1 MTARMKFIEFR
12 LSSLFITPLVV
23 AALCATANGDQKT
36 SGPSVR
42 EVLKES
48 GVAGGLVVHLGDGG
62 GQILDSL
69 HANESYLVQ
78 GLCPDAG
85 SVLEAREYLRRKGL
99 YGKVSVRYWDEGH
112 LPHADNLVNLIVVS
126 GGKWQEASEEI
137 ARALAP
143 RGVAMVNGSVATG
156 HPSFVTQSPGGIQG
170 WTKLVKR
177 VPPEI
182 DDWTHFLHAP
192 DNNAVAEDSVV
203 GLPNHLQWIGAPKY
217 ARSHEQLASV
227 SAMVSAKGRLFYIA
241 DLGQTADIRLPARWK
256 LIARD
261 AFNGM
266 VLWTRTIGN
275 WSNHLHSFRAGPPD
289 LPFRLVAVGDRV
301 YVSLDQPKPIHAL
314 DAVTGETLLTYKGT
328 ENARQIMHVGDR
340 LVMLT
345 GTSQVDIQRELR
357 GIASAKRSITAA
369 NPETGAVLWRKAVG
383 KDALLPVVASG
394 GSLLYQTKALLVCL
408 DLATGR
414 EKWRTAHP
422 LALPKPKSKD
432 WNWVTPT
439 LTAKNG
445 IVYVSDLK
453 SLSAIS
459 VKDGKTLWGCSSKAG
474 FCSSPD
480 TFLIDGLLWRGYTGK
495 RGAADFG
502 QGLNMATGELEREFD
517 TQKAWDF
524 ATLAHYR
531 CYKPKATSNFILSS
545 RSGVEFI
552 DVVSGE
558 IRNNF
563 WLRGTCQYGV
573 LPCNGLLYAPP
584 HSCACNIKTM
594 MRGLCVFSA
603 KQALSGNPAAKKD
616 RFERG
621 PAFGAIGE
629 AGLPHAED
637 WPVFR
642 HDNER
647 SGKASTRVPHE
658 LRQVWKTTLGGKL
671 TAPVVARGRIYI
683 SETDAHTVHALNA
696 TSGNSIWSYTANG
709 RIDSPPTVHNNT
721 VLFGSADGWVYCLR
735 EEDGA
740 LVWRYRGAPEERAI
754 VVRGQLESAWPIHGS
769 VLVEN
774 DVAVVAAGRSSYVDG
789 GIHITR
795 LNPATGKKLSE
806 TLVNSLDPKTG
817 KQPPG
822 GVDLRGVLNDILA
835 ASNGSVYM
843 RHLKL
848 DFETG
853 DDLAIGPPH
862 LFAPMGFLDG
872 AWWHRSYWLFGSDPV
887 CMPAKNESGWAIWSR
902 VGNMVPSGRI
912 LALGDDTVFGYGRT
926 KYPHGG
932 AGQFRGGEKYHLFSA
947 EKKMKP
953 LPSHKKDQHL
963 RYARSGGKLGL
974 RNTPTPELFN
984 YRWSVEVPVFAK
996 ALVLAADTLFVAGP
1010 PEPEGAKT
1018 GGLDVDSPSKIEA
1031 AYLGKLGAS
1040 LHVVSASDGR
1050 QLAEYKLDSPPV
1062 FDGMIAARKRVFLA
1076 LEDGSLACYGKQAIA
1091 APDLAAG
1098 EPPSKVSGPAPVLLD
1113 SDSGPESEWISL
1125 FNGKN
1130 LDGWDGN
1137 PDVWRVVDGHIEG
1150 KGPSRYKQYLSST
1163 THTFSNF
1170 ILEVKFFP
1178 VKGNSGVNYRSH
1190 YHTARNR
1197 PYETSGYQ
1205 CDIGPMGALYDI
1217 HTTSKA
1223 APPRYGIVKRGHNQL
1238 VDTKGWNTFKI
1249 VADGR
1254 KLSHYINGTL
1264 VMEFED
1270 NDPEGFREK
1279 GFIAFEHHD
1288 KGVTVW
1294 LKDIRVKRLPADQ
1307 DTPPKAGQEDRP
1319 VKPQSPV
1326 TPERKPT
1333 EANLARQGQIIASV
1347 MRPGGGGSRDPETIR
1362 DGVHGKTGERDSK
1375 LQFDTFDGGSGP
1387 QTEHIGYTF
1396 AATHGFRTVV
1406 FQEGKHFGNGGW
1418 FADGSL
1424 GVEVRKGGVWK
1435 RVPAQIA
1442 PAYPGG
1448 STKSDFGKPFETY
1461 TIALDAP
1468 GDGIR
1473 LIGLAGGSKP
1483 FISVGELEVYETEP
1497 DATSMRGSVS
1507 LSVAATDTAPGTE
1520 TDALNPAA
1528 VKMLRTAGVE
1538 ANRVVFAMR
1547 KVDGDGHWYANFG
1560 WDSRNP
1566 DRRYYHDH
1574 GTLSV
1579 LDLQTGELTHLVEDK
1594 KGGVRDPQLHYSGT
1608 KILFSYRKGGQPFY
1622 RLHEIGVDGKDLRQ
1636 LTSGDFNDIEPTY
1649 LPDGGIAFCSSRCN
1663 RYVNCWFTHVAIIH
1677 RCDADG
1683 RNIRP
1688 LSCNIE
1694 QDNTPWVLPDGRI
1707 IYQRWEYIDR
1717 SRVRFHHLWTMNPD
1731 GTNQQVY
1738 YGNMHPGTVMIDAK
1752 PIPGTRKTVAAFC
1765 PGHGKKEHEGHVTI
1779 VDPAKGPDDKSMAK
1793 RVSDRMYRDPFPLSE
1808 DLFLVTRN
1816 EEMGLL
1822 AGNGEYT
1829 TLWKMPA
1836 RYKREKLW
1844 LHEPRPIQGRER
1856 EPVIPSKISLE
1867 EKTGT
1872 MMLEN
1877 VYIGRNMKGVKKGD
1891 IRKLLIMEALPKPV
1905 NFSGQ
1910 MEPIS
1915 MGGTFTLNRVLGTVP
1930 VEADGSAHFEL
1941 PALRSVFF
1949 VALDEND
1956 ISVKRMQSFTTVQPG
1971 ERLSCVGCHEER
1983 AGGPP
1988 IVREGM
1994 ARAMRRPASEI
2005 KPIPGNLPDVY
2016 DFPRDIQPI
2025 LDKYCLKCHDVKQHG
2040 TYTDNG
2046 KEKPCGPLSG
2056 GISLAGDRGQI
2067 FSHAYANLTML
2078 RQFTDGR
2085 DGNANKA
2092 PRAIG
2097 TAAAPLLA
2105 KISGNHQGVQVTARE
2120 KDIVRL
2126 WIESSA
2132 VYAGTYAALGTGM
2145 VRRSTKIPAKCNACH
2160 KSDELDQQYPGLKGG
2175 GKPYGNPNVVKF
2187 NRQTLLNLSRPEY
2200 SRLLLAPL
2208 SITAGGYGICE
2219 EKSGTPVLTSRD
2231 APEYRSLLV
2240 QIDRNRRVLD
2250 QIKRFDMP
2258 EFRPNRHYVREMKRY
2273 GILPEDHQGTDP
2285 IDTYQVDETY
2295 WRSFWYQGK

>member
-1 MTARMKFIEFR
+1 MTAKMKFSQFR
-12 LSSLFITPLVV
+12 FPSLFITPLVV

-48 GVAGGLVVHLGDGG
+48 GVAGGLVVHVGDVDGEA
-62 GQILDSL
+62 LSAL
-69 HANESYLVQ
+69 HVDDRYLVH
-78 GLCPDAG
+78 GLCPDTRKVA
-85 SVLEAREYLRRKGL
+85 EARDHLQRHGV
-99 YGKVSVRYWDEGH
+99 YGKVSVRQWNGDH
-112 LPHADNLVNLIVVS
+112 LPYGDNLVNLLICGKISGIGSRLSEQEIMRVLVPNGVAIV
-126 GGKWQEASEEI
+126 GGKRIQKPW
-137 ARALAP
+137 P
-143 RGVAMVNGSVATG
+143 R
-156 HPSFVTQSPGGIQG
+156 
-170 WTKLVKR
+170 K
-177 VPPEI
+177 I
-182 DDWTHFLHAP
+182 DEWTHFLHAP
-192 DNNAVAEDSVV
+192 DNNAVAEDTVV
-203 GLPNHLQWIGAPKY
+203 GLPNHLQWVGAPKY

-241 DLGQTADIRLPARWK
+241 DLGQTADIRLPARWC

-261 AFNGM
+261 AFNGV
-266 VLWTRTIGN
+266 VLWRRTIDN
-275 WSNHLHSFRAGPPD
+275 WADHMHSFRSGPPD
-289 LPFRLVAVGDRV
+289 LPFRLVAVDDRV
-301 YVSLDQPKPIHAL
+301 YVVLDQSKPVHAL
-314 DAVTGETLLTYKGT
+314 DAATGKMLLTYEGT
-328 ENARQIMHVGDR
+328 EYARQIMHTGFQ

-345 GTSQVDIQRELR
+345 GTSQVDIQRELK

-394 GSLLYQTKALLVCL
+394 GSLLYQTKAQLMCL

-414 EKWRTAHP
+414 EKWQTAHP
-422 LALPKPKSKD
+422 LTMPGAKNRD
-432 WNWVTPT
+432 WNWATPT

-459 VKDGKTLWGCSSKAG
+459 VKDGSKLWGCSSKEG

-517 TQKAWDF
+517 TQEAWDF

-552 DVVSGE
+552 DVESGE

-573 LPCNGLLYAPP
+573 LPCNGLLYTPP

-594 MRGLCVFSA
+594 MRGLCA
-603 KQALSGNPAAKKD
+603 YTALQSSTEPRQEK
-616 RFERG
+616 RLFRG

-683 SETDAHTVHALNA
+683 SETGAHTVHALDA
-696 TSGNSIWSYTANG
+696 ADGDLVWSYTADG
-709 RIDSPPTVHNNT
+709 RVDSPPTVHNNT

-795 LNPATGKKLSE
+795 LNPGTGETLSE
-806 TLVNSLDPKTG
+806 TVVNSLDPETG

-822 GVDLRGVLNDILA
+822 GVDLRGVLNDVLA

-862 LFAPMGFLDG
+862 LFAPMGFLDD

-887 CMPAKNESGWAIWSR
+887 CMPARNESGWAIWSR

-912 LALGDDTVFGYGRT
+912 LALGDDTVFGYGRN

-932 AGQFRGGEKYHLFSA
+932 AGQFRGGERYHLFSA

-953 LPSHKKDQHL
+953 LPSHKEDQHL
-963 RYARSGGKLGL
+963 RYARSGAKLGL
-974 RNTPTPELFN
+974 RNTPTLELFN

-996 ALVLAADTLFVAGP
+996 ALVLADDTLFLAGP
-1010 PEPEGAKT
+1010 PEPQGAKT
-1018 GGLDVDSPSKIEA
+1018 GGLDVDSPSNIEA

-1040 LHVVSASDGR
+1040 LHVVSAKDGR
-1050 QLAEYKLDSPPV
+1050 PLAEYKLDSPPV

-1076 LEDGSLACYGKQAIA
+1076 LEDGSLACYGKQTVA

-1098 EPPSKVSGPAPVLLD
+1098 EPVSAVSGTVPDRLSSA
-1113 SDSGPESEWISL
+1113 SGPESEWISL
-1125 FNGKN
+1125 FNGKD

-1137 PDVWRVVDGHIEG
+1137 PELWRVVDGHIEG
-1150 KGPSRYKQYLSST
+1150 KGPSKYKQYLSNT

-1170 ILEVKFFP
+1170 ILELKFFP

-1197 PYETSGYQ
+1197 PYEVSGYQ

-1217 HTTSKA
+1217 YTTSKA
-1223 APPRYGIVKRGHNQL
+1223 TPTRYGIAKKGHNEL
-1238 VDTKGWNTFKI
+1238 VNYEDWNTFRI

-1254 KLSHYINGTL
+1254 KLAHCINGTL

-1288 KGVTVW
+1288 KGVIVW
-1294 LKDIRVKRLPADQ
+1294 FKDIRVKRLAATQ
-1307 DTPPKAGQEDRP
+1307 DSPSKAGQEDRS
-1319 VKPQSPV
+1319 VKPQATV
-1326 TPERKPT
+1326 APEPGPT
-1333 EANLARQGQIIASV
+1333 EDNLAGRGQIIASV
-1347 MRPGGGGSRDPETIR
+1347 MRPGGGGSRNPETIR

-1375 LQFDTFDGGSGP
+1375 LQFDTFDGGRGP

-1396 AATHGFRTVV
+1396 AATHGFKTIV
-1406 FQEGKHFGNGGW
+1406 FQEGKHFGDGGW

-1435 RVPAQIA
+1435 RVPAQIT
-1442 PAYPGG
+1442 PAYPRG

-1461 TIALDAP
+1461 TISLDAS

-1473 LIGLAGGSKP
+1473 LVGLAGGSKP
-1483 FISVGELEVYETEP
+1483 FISVGELAVYSKQAGNTTGAVPLAPPVDAPETE
-1497 DATSMRGSVS
+1497 DG
-1507 LSVAATDTAPGTE
+1507 
-1520 TDALNPAA
+1520 ALNPVA
-1528 VKMLRTAGVE
+1528 VKMLRAAGVKTD
-1538 ANRVVFAMR
+1538 RIVFAMR
-1547 KVDGDGHWYANFG
+1547 EVDSDGHWYANFG
-1560 WDSRNP
+1560 WNSRNP
-1566 DRRYYHDH
+1566 DRRHYHDY

-1579 LDLQTGELTHLVEDK
+1579 LDLETGELMHLVEDQ
-1594 KGGVRDPQLHYSGT
+1594 KGGVRDPQLHYSGS

-1622 RLHEIGVDGKDLRQ
+1622 HLYEIGVDGTDLRQ
-1636 LTSGDFNDIEPTY
+1636 LTSGDYNDIEPTY

-1663 RYVNCWFTHVAIIH
+1663 RYVNCWLTHVAIIH

-1779 VDPAKGPDDKSMAK
+1779 VDPAKGPDGLAF
-1793 RVSDRMYRDPFPLSE
+1793 VDRNFPAYAAIVQDSLRLKPFPGTVVRDGSDWVLSMQ
-1808 DLFLVTRN
+1808 LTTPSTLVTS
-1816 EEMGLL
+1816 
-1822 AGNGEYT
+1822 
-1829 TLWKMPA
+1829 WPA
-1836 RYKREKLW
+1836 
-1844 LHEPRPIQGRER
+1844 ER
-1856 EPVIPSKISLE
+1856 
-1867 EKTGT
+1867 
-1872 MMLEN
+1872 
-1877 VYIGRNMKGVKKGD
+1877 
-1891 IRKLLIMEALPKPV
+1891 
-1905 NFSGQ
+1905 
-1910 MEPIS
+1910 
-1915 MGGTFTLNRVLGTVP
+1915 
-1930 VEADGSAHFEL
+1930 
-1941 PALRSVFF
+1941 
-1949 VALDEND
+1949 
-1956 ISVKRMQSFTTVQPG
+1956 
-1971 ERLSCVGCHEER
+1971 
-1983 AGGPP
+1983 
-1988 IVREGM
+1988 
-1994 ARAMRRPASEI
+1994 
-2005 KPIPGNLPDVY
+2005 
-2016 DFPRDIQPI
+2016 
-2025 LDKYCLKCHDVKQHG
+2025 
-2040 TYTDNG
+2040 
-2046 KEKPCGPLSG
+2046 
-2056 GISLAGDRGQI
+2056 
-2067 FSHAYANLTML
+2067 
-2078 RQFTDGR
+2078 
-2085 DGNANKA
+2085 
-2092 PRAIG
+2092 
-2097 TAAAPLLA
+2097 
-2105 KISGNHQGVQVTARE
+2105 
-2120 KDIVRL
+2120 
-2126 WIESSA
+2126 
-2132 VYAGTYAALGTGM
+2132 
-2145 VRRSTKIPAKCNACH
+2145 
-2160 KSDELDQQYPGLKGG
+2160 
-2175 GKPYGNPNVVKF
+2175 
-2187 NRQTLLNLSRPEY
+2187 
-2200 SRLLLAPL
+2200 
-2208 SITAGGYGICE
+2208 
-2219 EKSGTPVLTSRD
+2219 
-2231 APEYRSLLV
+2231 
-2240 QIDRNRRVLD
+2240 
-2250 QIKRFDMP
+2250 
-2258 EFRPNRHYVREMKRY
+2258 
-2273 GILPEDHQGTDP
+2273 
-2285 IDTYQVDETY
+2285 
-2295 WRSFWYQGK
+2295 